1 MNKIWELIT
10 GGDGRLDW
18 QDAVKII
25 SCATLA
31 VCAGRYMASGVFEGE
46 TFITLSAVI
55 GGTTFAQ
62 KGQGLMKKREKKD
75 DTSTS

>member
-1 MNKIWELIT
+1 MNKIWELVT

-25 SCATLA
+25 SCVTLA
-31 VCAGRYMASGVFEGE
+31 VCAGRYMASGDFEGE
-46 TFITLSAVI
+46 TYITLAAVI

-62 KGQGLMKKREKKD
+62 RGQGLMKKKDKEK
-75 DTSTS
+75 